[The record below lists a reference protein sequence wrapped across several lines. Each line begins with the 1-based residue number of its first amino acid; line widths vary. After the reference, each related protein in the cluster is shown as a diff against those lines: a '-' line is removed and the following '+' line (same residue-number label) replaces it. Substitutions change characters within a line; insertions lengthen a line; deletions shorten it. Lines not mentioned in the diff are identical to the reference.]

1 MGSERLIFIIIST
14 GLCMFCSAII
24 MIKYRLVFP
33 IVLIVAALYGPI
45 SASAMSFTFMSASMP
60 MANLLLGFIGAMAVA
75 SLIVPKISRV
85 HSPLGDMWGSASKLS
100 RFILIIFLVMI
111 CIAVVNTLLE
121 GERAAGTPVAIAIW
135 FFALVGGFSAPD
147 SSEPPIPE
155 RWFLFKSVTLALAI
169 SLIAV
174 WLIGSGGYIFVILS
188 AMFLTSFAMFISS
201 GSPVYRLATAAI
213 VVICLYALMR
223 FFSSSQSS
231 LAGVLFGGVWMSI
244 ALFAQRAG
252 WVARFKRLLAIMVL
266 VSILVLPA
274 LTYMLYNNQVKQSGA
289 AGEMVFWGVD
299 SFGETESNLLDRP
312 ARWEALLDHI
322 REHPFNLKFTN
333 FQNMT
338 YTQIPDLAE
347 AASPHNI
354 IITLGVFF
362 GIPGITIGCIL
373 IIALINSLLEAIAN
387 CKPRS
392 LPITIAAF
400 GIVCGF
406 LFSNMWTNAL
416 FTWPIETTLF
426 SLAILASWQ
435 TLTATKTEKV
445 RIAGSDMEAEGSEGD
460 LVLERGGEKTD

>member
-1 MGSERLIFIIIST
+1 
-14 GLCMFCSAII
+14 
-24 MIKYRLVFP
+24 
-33 IVLIVAALYGPI
+33 
-45 SASAMSFTFMSASMP
+45 
-60 MANLLLGFIGAMAVA
+60 
-75 SLIVPKISRV
+75 
-85 HSPLGDMWGSASKLS
+85 
-100 RFILIIFLVMI
+100 
-111 CIAVVNTLLE
+111 
-121 GERAAGTPVAIAIW
+121 
-135 FFALVGGFSAPD
+135 
-147 SSEPPIPE
+147 
-155 RWFLFKSVTLALAI
+155 
-169 SLIAV
+169 
-174 WLIGSGGYIFVILS
+174 
-188 AMFLTSFAMFISS
+188 
-201 GSPVYRLATAAI
+201 
-213 VVICLYALMR
+213 MR